1 MGLSLKRESIAT
13 LNNKVEKKSCEL
25 KMNFDGIYEENMFVR
40 QTSEQFEQIS
50 ESLSMQ
56 LEEVRVTKEQVL
68 KHDEATE
75 LENKQLWKEA
85 NSLQE
90 EKDKLMKIN
99 SMVDKENEVF
109 QNKFFEI

>member
-1 MGLSLKRESIAT
+1 MGLSLKRESIT
-13 LNNKVEKKSCEL
+13 NLNNKVGKKSCEL

-40 QTSEQFEQIS
+40 QASEQFEQIS

-56 LEEVRVTKEQVL
+56 LEEVRVTKEQVV
-68 KHDEATE
+68 KNDEATE

-109 QNKFFEI
+109 QNKF